1 MSSSDD
7 ITIYRPNMRHE
18 LGLFRTWVVMTRN
31 IWKSRELIWQ
41 LFKRDFFAVYKK
53 SFVGIIWI
61 VVTPVFG
68 MLSWLFLQQAGVL
81 QPGEMGV
88 PYPAYILVGTTMW
101 GLFIGLFSAAADTL
115 ESGKDLILQVNYPH
129 EALLFKQVA
138 HQVAN
143 FVIGFAF
150 NLIILLLLKVVPA
163 WTTLLLPLVALPLF
177 LLAAAMG
184 LITSMINVVATDIT
198 RIIRMGLTLLMYGTP
213 IIYASDVGN
222 EYVRTI
228 IKWNPLTYLVCS
240 CRDIV
245 LFGRLYDAKGYFICA
260 AMSVLLFLISW
271 RLFFISEDKIVERMV

>member
-1 MSSSDD
+1 MNSEQ

-18 LGLFRTWVVMTRN
+18 LGLFRTWAVMARN

-53 SFVGIIWI
+53 SFIGIAWI

-138 HQVAN
+138 QQVAN

-150 NLIILLLLKVVPA
+150 NLVILLCMKVVPA
-163 WTTLLLPLVALPLF
+163 WQTVLLPLVALPLF

-184 LITSMINVVATDIT
+184 LIASMINVVATDVT

-213 IIYASDVGN
+213 IIYSADVGS
-222 EYVRTI
+222 EVVRTV

-245 LFGRLYDAKGYFICA
+245 LFGRLYHAQGYFLCSGLA
-260 AMSVLLFLISW
+260 VLLFLISW
-271 RLFFISEDKIVERMV
+271 RLFYISEDKIVERMV